1 MMEFLND
8 VWFDLFLFLKTL
20 PVFAIKIMILYFA
33 VKFAVKNAL
42 NEHGNFLKKE
52 EDKKQ

>member
-1 MMEFLND
+1 MMDFLND

-20 PVFAIKIMILYFA
+20 PVFAIKIVILYFA

-42 NEHGNFLKKE
+42 KEHRKFLKKE